1 MAITDLISPEVS
13 NDSFYAALSVLG
25 SYEDIKTVI
34 EIGSSSGEGTTKALV
49 ESISVR
55 PDAGM
60 VKLFCMELSRPR
72 FNKLV
77 SNYSNLSFVKAYNLS
92 SVALADFPSKDE
104 VIYFY
109 NNTNTKLNLT
119 PLEVVMQWYDQDI
132 NYIKDN
138 CLDINGIEIIKK
150 ANNITHF
157 DFALIDGSEFTGES
171 ELHSLIGSKYIA
183 LDDVNSFKCFNAYQ
197 ILENHIS
204 YECIERNLNLRNG
217 FAIYKRNF

>member
-25 SYEDIKTVI
+25 GYEDIKTVI
-34 EIGSSSGEGTTKALV
+34 EIGSSSGEGTTKALI
-49 ESISVR
+49 ESISKRV
-55 PDAGM
+55 DASE

-72 FNKLV
+72 FNKLA
-77 SNYSNLSFVKAYNLS
+77 SNYSDFNFVKAYNLS
-92 SVALADFPSKDE
+92 SVALSDFPSKDE

-109 NNTNTKLNLT
+109 NNTKTNLNLT
-119 PLEVVMQWYDQDI
+119 PLEIVMQWYDQDI
-132 NYIKDN
+132 NYIKEN

-150 ANNITHF
+150 ANNIVHF

-171 ELHSLIGSKYIA
+171 ELHSLMGSKYLA

>member
-1 MAITDLISPEVS
+1 MAITDLILPEVS

-25 SYEDIKTVI
+25 SYEEIKTVI

-49 ESISVR
+49 ESISAREDVSK
-55 PDAGM
+55 

-77 SNYSNLSFVKAYNLS
+77 SNYTDLSFVKAYNLS
-92 SVALADFPSKDE
+92 SVALSDFPTKDE
-104 VIYFY
+104 VIFFY
-109 NNTNTKLNLT
+109 NNTKTNLNLT
-119 PLEVVMQWYDQDI
+119 PLEIVMQWYDQDI
-132 NYIKDN
+132 NYIKEN
-138 CLDINGIEIIKK
+138 CLDINGVEVIKK
-150 ANNITHF
+150 ANNIVHF

-171 ELHSLIGSKYIA
+171 ELHSLIGSRFIA

-197 ILENHIS
+197 ILEHHIS
-204 YECIERNLNLRNG
+204 YQCIERDLNLRNG

>member
-1 MAITDLISPEVS
+1 MAITDLISPEVT
-13 NDSFYAALSVLG
+13 NDAFYDALTVLA
-25 SYEDIKTVI
+25 SYEEIKRII

-49 ESISVR
+49 ESLSVR
-55 PDAGM
+55 PDAEI

-77 SNYSNLSFVKAYNLS
+77 SNYSNFSFVKAYNLS

-109 NNTNTKLNLT
+109 NNTKTKLNLT

-150 ANNITHF
+150 ANSITHF

-171 ELHSLIGSKYIA
+171 EFHSLIGSKYIA
-183 LDDVNSFKCFNAYQ
+183 LNDVNSFKCFNAYQ
-197 ILENHIS
+197 ILDNHVS

-217 FAIYKRNF
+217 FAIYKRNY

>member
-13 NDSFYAALSVLG
+13 NDSFYTALSVLG
-25 SYEDIKTVI
+25 SYEEIKTVI

-49 ESISVR
+49 DSISARADVSE
-55 PDAGM
+55 

-92 SVALADFPSKDE
+92 SVSLSDFPSKDE
-104 VIYFY
+104 LIYFY
-109 NNTNTKLNLT
+109 KNTKTNLNLT
-119 PLEVVMQWYDQDI
+119 PLEIVMQWYDQDV
-132 NYIKDN
+132 NYIREN
-138 CLDINGIEIIKK
+138 CLDINGIEVIKQANKII
-150 ANNITHF
+150 HF
-157 DFALIDGSEFTGES
+157 DLALIDGSEFTGES
-171 ELHSLIGSKYIA
+171 ELHSLIGARYIA

-197 ILENHIS
+197 ILENHVS
-204 YECIERNLNLRNG
+204 YQCVERDLNLRNG